1 MKKAR
6 PVNLDLL
13 TIRMPIAAIVSILHR
28 ISGVF
33 VFLLIPMFLWMLQ
46 LSTFSELGFLRM
58 QECLTSPVSK
68 LVIWVTLSAL
78 VYHLVAGIRHLIMDM
93 GIGEER
99 ASGRLAAQM
108 CMGISLVLILSLG
121 VWLW

>member
-1 MKKAR
+1 VKKAR
-6 PVNLDLL
+6 PVNLDLM
-13 TIRMPIAAIVSILHR
+13 TIRMPINAVVSILHR

-33 VFLLIPMFLWMLQ
+33 VFLFIPMFLWMLR

-58 QECLTSPVSK
+58 QECLASPISK
-68 LVIWVTLSAL
+68 MVIWVTLSGL
-78 VYHLVAGIRHLIMDM
+78 IYHLVAGIRHLIMDM

-99 ASGRLAAQM
+99 ESGRLAAQ
-108 CMGISLVLILSLG
+108 ISLGVSIILIVSLG